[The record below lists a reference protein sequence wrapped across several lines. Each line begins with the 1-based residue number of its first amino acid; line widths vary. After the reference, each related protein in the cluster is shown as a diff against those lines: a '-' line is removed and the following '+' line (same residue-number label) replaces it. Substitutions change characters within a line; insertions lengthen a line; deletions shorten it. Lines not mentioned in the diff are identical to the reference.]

1 MTSSQSRIH
10 LLSAILGNLFEHYD
24 TALFGLL
31 SPFLAP
37 LFFPEQDPLSALL
50 MTYLIIPL
58 GMLARPVGSLAFGHL
73 SNVVGRGKALIIS
86 LFGMAFVSGSIAFCP
101 TYEQAGFFAPLLLC
115 VGRLLQNFFAAGEIV
130 GGAVFLL
137 EHTPEKQHNIMS
149 SLYNASTVAGI
160 LLASAGVSALCFI
173 DSVES
178 HWRSLY
184 LIGCLTAVFGCVL
197 RKFQAYGP
205 TEPEPKQY
213 PKLPSLFK
221 MIWQWRKAVLM
232 IAIISGFSYATYV
245 IALVLMNGF
254 IPIISDMTKQQ
265 MANLNFFLLG
275 FDLMALPVFG
285 YLAQKYSRRNT
296 MIISAIAAALGGIPM
311 FMLLE
316 NATFGTVIMI
326 RLGLVIIGVGFS
338 ATFHAWSQSL
348 LPLQARYAII
358 SFSYSLGSQ
367 IFGGPTASISLWLF
381 KHTEMISSASWYWIV
396 LAVLATCAL
405 LKIDQVEDLK
415 LKTVS
420 LNR

>member
-73 SNVVGRGKALIIS
+73 SNVIGRGRALIIS

-101 TYEQAGFFAPLLLC
+101 TYGQAGFFAPLLLC

-137 EHTPEKQHNIMS
+137 EHTPEKHHNVMS
-149 SLYNASTVAGI
+149 SLYNASTAAGI
-160 LLASAGVSALCFI
+160 LLASAGVSALCLI

-178 HWRSLY
+178 HWRILY
-184 LIGCLTAVFGCVL
+184 LIGFVTAIFGCAL
-197 RKFQAYGP
+197 RKFHTNGP
-205 TEPEPKQY
+205 LTEPMPKQY

-221 MIWQWRKAVLM
+221 MIWHWRKTVLM
-232 IAIISGFSYATYV
+232 ISIISGFSYATYV

-275 FDLMALPVFG
+275 FDLMALPMFG
-285 YLAQKYSRRNT
+285 YLAQRYSRHNT

-316 NATFGTVIMI
+316 NATFATIIMI

-358 SFSYSLGSQ
+358 SFSYSIGSQ
-367 IFGGPTASISLWLF
+367 ILGGPTASISLWLF

-396 LAVLATCAL
+396 LAVLAACSLFTTETQSTQ
-405 LKIDQVEDLK
+405 KIEC
-415 LKTVS
+415 
-420 LNR
+420 